1 MDNSLLRRL
10 ALELPV
16 VQAPMA
22 GGLTTPEL
30 VAAVSNAG
38 ALGSFGAGYLTPEA
52 IGTAVAAARRL
63 TDRGF
68 ALNLF
73 VNRPETAS
81 AAQIDRANALL
92 APYRRELGLDPGLAS
107 GGPQPTPPPDLD
119 AQIAAVLAAR
129 PAVFSF
135 TFGIPTPEVLA
146 ACRAAGIITIGTATT
161 LAEGLALEAAGVDA
175 VMAQGAEAG
184 GHRGSFLAPPADS
197 LVGTLPLVSLLVARL
212 RLPVIAAGGIMTG
225 AAAAAMLRAGAQ
237 AVCLGTA
244 FLACDEAGTNAAYRA
259 ALQRSEAAETALTRA
274 FSGRLARG
282 LANRFLREMAAHEA
296 ELPGYPVMNA
306 LTRDIRTAAAE
317 QGRPEFLSLWA
328 GQAAPLIRA
337 RPAAELLRALAA
349 EMGAGRAAAN

>member
-1 MDNSLLRRL
+1 MPHRSTGPTRCWRPIAANSASTPASLL
-10 ALELPV
+10 
-16 VQAPMA
+16 
-22 GGLTTPEL
+22 
-30 VAAVSNAG
+30 
-38 ALGSFGAGYLTPEA
+38 
-52 IGTAVAAARRL
+52 AAR
-63 TDRGF
+63 
-68 ALNLF
+68 
-73 VNRPETAS
+73 S
-81 AAQIDRANALL
+81 
-92 APYRRELGLDPGLAS
+92 RRR
-107 GGPQPTPPPDLD
+107 PPDLD

-146 ACRAAGIITIGTATT
+146 ACRAAGHHHHRHRDHPGR
-161 LAEGLALEAAGVDA
+161 GAGARGRRGGCRDGPR
-175 VMAQGAEAG
+175 GAEAG